1 VTTQAL
7 RFSKAVGAGLGRLAA
22 LSGQHPK
29 TVLALAA
36 LSTALAGSAART
48 LKIEADLAGLLPQTF
63 ESVQNV
69 NRFQDTFGEIGY
81 VVVVASGPDVE
92 VLKRFADALAPRLE
106 ALPEVRYVDLK
117 QPTSFLVDRALYYV
131 DLDKLAKLHDQVEDR
146 AIWEKRKANPLY
158 VDVEDTKAPEVD
170 IEGWL
175 AEVQGDRRGSDRVR
189 TAYYLDTKARR
200 IGIFAKPKGKG
211 LDLGA
216 ARRVVTAVQ
225 AETEKVQAD
234 FPGVTFELGGGATKK
249 VDQQRMIEA
258 DLQVST
264 FVALGLVLLY
274 LAFHFR
280 RLAAIVLILVPLL
293 VGVVWSFG
301 FAAAMFGVLNIL
313 TAFIGAMLLGLGI
326 DHGIH
331 LLGHYQIERTRTPNL
346 FEALESAFTH
356 TGVGAVTATITT
368 MVGFFGLGFSE
379 MRAFREFGII
389 AGTAM
394 FLLLFAYVT
403 VLPALLALAEGWG
416 WRPSTVGEDAQPNL
430 LMAAVRRPA
439 WIAASVAVV
448 ASVSIF
454 GLTRLEFDFN
464 FRNLVASEQASF
476 RLDAVIDGLL
486 GYSQAPVAVLT
497 RSPEDE
503 AAVTAALRA
512 HLDGKD
518 GTSTI
523 DLVASTK
530 DLVPDQQD
538 EKLELLL
545 DMRRDIDNLDE
556 SQLPEAHRDRL
567 PEVKRM
573 VRAEPFG
580 YDDLPIELKRRFMT
594 LSGERGSFVLVYPAV
609 DLSHGARAAEFAAEV
624 RGVKTGTTSVA
635 AAGGPMVMADVFNMV
650 VREAPPTLGLTV
662 LLVLIVTWLLVGRLQ
677 AALLVLGPALMTLL
691 FTLGLLPFTSIP
703 LNYLNVVIIPVLFGL
718 SVDGG
723 AHLVTRTNMGGA
735 FDDLVREVGRGVA
748 GSILTTA
755 LGFGALLTADHLGL
769 RSFASLALFG
779 LANNIVAALVVTPAA
794 LLVTMK
800 RAAKRAGR

>member
-1 VTTQAL
+1 MTQAL

-22 LSGQHPK
+22 WSGRHPK
-29 TVLALAA
+29 SVLALALISA
-36 LSTALAGSAART
+36 VAAGNEART
-48 LKIEADLAGLLPQTF
+48 LKIQADLVGLLPETF

-81 VVVVASGPDVE
+81 VVVVASGADNAT
-92 VLKRFADALAPRLE
+92 LKRFADALAPRLE
-106 ALPEVRYVDLK
+106 RLPEVRYVDLK
-117 QPTSFLVDRALYYV
+117 QPTSFLQDRALYYV
-131 DLDKLAKLHDQVEDR
+131 ALDKLAKLHDQVEDR

-158 VDVEDTKAPEVD
+158 VDVEDTEAPKVD

-175 AEVQGDRRGSDRVR
+175 KEVQGDQRSSDRAR
-189 TAYYLDTKARR
+189 TAYYLDAKAHR
-200 IGIFAKPKGKG
+200 IGVFAKPKGKG

-216 ARRVVTAVQ
+216 AKKVVTAVRS
-225 AETEKVQAD
+225 ETEKVVAD

-249 VDQQRMIEA
+249 VDQQRMIED
-258 DLQVST
+258 DLRVST
-264 FVALGLVLLY
+264 FVALALVLLY
-274 LAFHFR
+274 LGFHFR
-280 RLAAIVLILVPLL
+280 RIAAIVLILVPLL

-301 FAAAMFGVLNIL
+301 FAALMFGVLNIL

-331 LLGHYQIERTRTPNL
+331 LLGHYQVERARTADL
-346 FEALESAFTH
+346 FEALESAFTA

-394 FLLLFAYVT
+394 FLLLFAYIT

-416 WRPSTVGEDAQPNL
+416 WRPSTAGEDAQPHL
-430 LMAAVRRPA
+430 LLRLIRRPGL
-439 WIAASVAVV
+439 VGVV
-448 ASVSIF
+448 VTVVSGISIY
-454 GLTRLEFDFN
+454 GLTHLEFDFN
-464 FRNLVASEQASF
+464 FRNLVASQETSF

-497 RSPEDE
+497 HGVEDE
-503 AAVTAALRA
+503 AAVTKALRDHIA
-512 HLDGKD
+512 SVDGA
-518 GTSTI
+518 STI
-523 DLVASTK
+523 DLVASTQ
-530 DLVPDQQD
+530 DLVPPQQE
-538 EKLELLL
+538 EKQELLQ
-545 DMRRDIDNLDE
+545 DMQRDIDNLDE

-594 LSGERGSFVLVYPAV
+594 LSGKRGSFVLVYPAV
-609 DLSHGARAAEFAAEV
+609 DLSHGARAADFAAEV
-624 RGVKTGTTSVA
+624 RSVKTGTTSVA

-650 VREAPPTLGLTV
+650 VREAPPTLGLTI

-723 AHLVTRTNMGGA
+723 AHLVTRTHMGGE

-755 LGFGALLTADHLGL
+755 LGFGALLSADHLGL

-779 LANNIVAALVVTPAA
+779 LANNIVAALVVTPT
-794 LLVTMK
+794 LLLWSMRRTAR
-800 RAAKRAGR
+800 RASR